1 MNIEPFQTNDS
12 TVKQAAKVM
21 LVGHQGSGKTT
32 AIADFYE
39 TYGAGLVLS
48 GESGLSSISHLPI
61 DYLPFGSFDRP
72 NKAGKYTFMDLVK
85 YVSSDA
91 FKAKGYKWI
100 ALDSATELSQ
110 RCFADV
116 EKEFEGSANGFEK
129 WGAYERKITAA
140 LKWIRDLDTNVLITC
155 LAAEEN
161 DDNGVT
167 QYWPMLV
174 QKKVQKLAPAL
185 YDHVFCL
192 VRKTQ
197 EEEDFQSGSAGNN
210 MYETVIDFFSATSTI
225 FNLLTFGSI
234 YVLRKK
240 YPNRARPYKAFL
252 YPTSMVVVL
261 VLYTSFLILTLITA
275 PLPSILGIGLTA
287 TGTIYYIRKVR
298 K

>member
-197 EEEDFQSGSAGNN
+197 EEEGRLKV
-210 MYETVIDFFSATSTI
+210 T
-225 FNLLTFGSI
+225 
-234 YVLRKK
+234 RH
-240 YPNRARPYKAFL
+240 
-252 YPTSMVVVL
+252 
-261 VLYTSFLILTLITA
+261 LITDNVHGWHGKSRDPHRRLKPVENTDKVTDLLA
-275 PLPSILGIGLTA
+275 R
-287 TGTIYYIRKVR
+287 IYMTEDEFKTTQKEGVS